1 MKTALL
7 LAAEMGHTTVVNLL
21 INEEANIFSRSSTKT
36 SLLHL
41 IASFGKS
48 DAVRSLLEKGISHDV
63 RDSRRR
69 TPLHE

>member
-7 LAAEMGHTTVVNLL
+7 LAAEMGHTAVVNLL
-21 INEEANIFSRSSTKT
+21 IDEGANIFSRSSTNT

-41 IASFGKS
+41 SASFGRS
-48 DAVRSLLEKGISHDV
+48 DAVRSLLEKGISYDV
-63 RDSRRR
+63 RDNRRR

>member
-7 LAAEMGHTTVVNLL
+7 LAAEMGHSTVINLL
-21 INEEANIFSRSSTKT
+21 IDEGADIFCKSSTKT

-41 IASFGKS
+41 IASLGKV
-48 DAVRSLLEKGISHDV
+48 DAVRALLEKGILCSV
-63 RDSRRR
+63 KDSRRR